1 MKTQKGR
8 HSSPLF
14 STSRQRIVVS
24 VLVLGM
30 VVLAGR
36 AFQLQIL
43 DRSRLQAEGAARQLR
58 NVAVK
63 PARGRILDR
72 NGDVLAVSTPLDAV
86 WAHPPTLLGAAQDW
100 PRLAEALGVSPS
112 QIASLLAQYEDR
124 EFVYLRRHLPPA
136 EAMRIERLAIPG
148 VASLREYGRYYPA
161 GPIASH
167 VLGFTDVDDRGQEGV
182 EKAFDSHLAGVEGRK
197 RVLRDRKGRVVE
209 DIESLQPVHH
219 GRDLRTSLDLRI
231 QAATQRHLAATLHET
246 RAKGVSA
253 VMLDVRTG
261 EVLAMANAPD
271 FNPNNRANFSVDA
284 FRNRSV
290 TDVFEPGSTIKPFTI
305 AMALSSG
312 QFSVDT
318 PVSTSPGIYR
328 IGRDQIRDVH
338 DYGDL
343 TLATVLVKSSNVGTA
358 KVAMA
363 LAPEE
368 LYQWLDKVGFGRATG
383 VELPGESGGSL
394 LKRERWR
401 PIEHATL
408 SYGYGLSA
416 TQVQLAR
423 AYSVLASGGLL
434 RPVTLKR
441 QRGPVAGQRVMSE
454 EISHR
459 VNALLERVVSAEGT
473 AKQASVSAY
482 RVAGK
487 TGTVHK
493 VSPTG
498 GYEEDRYQALFVGF
512 APVSDPRFVLAV
524 MVDEPKGQYFGG
536 EVAAPLFARII
547 ADALR
552 LHGIKPDRED
562 TSTITVVEKT
572 HKSEVDAS

>member
-1 MKTQKGR
+1 VIAPKRRQPTV
-8 HSSPLF
+8 PF
-14 STSRQRIVVS
+14 SYLRQRIAVS

-30 VVLAGR
+30 MVLTGR

-43 DRSRLQAEGAARQLR
+43 ESSRLQAEGAARQLR

-86 WAHPPTLLGAAQDW
+86 WAHPATLVEARHDW
-100 PRLAEALGVSPS
+100 PRLAEALGITPS
-112 QIASLLAQYEDR
+112 HIASLLSQYEDR

-136 EAMRIERLAIPG
+136 EALRIERLAIPG

-161 GPIASH
+161 GPITSH
-167 VLGFTDVDDRGQEGV
+167 VLGFTDVDDRGQEGI
-182 EKAFDSHLAGVEGRK
+182 EKAFDSHLSGVEGKK

-219 GRDLRTSLDLRI
+219 GRDLQTSLDLRI
-231 QAATQRHLAATLHET
+231 QASTQRHLAATVRET
-246 RAKGVSA
+246 RAKGASA
-253 VMLDVRTG
+253 VMLDVNTG

-271 FNPNNRANFSVDA
+271 FNPNNRAQFSVDA

-290 TDVFEPGSTIKPFTI
+290 TDVFEPGSAIKPFTM
-305 AMALSSG
+305 AMALASG
-312 QFSVDT
+312 QFSLDT
-318 PVSTSPGIYR
+318 PVSTSPGVYR

-343 TLATVLVKSSNVGTA
+343 TLSTVLVKSSNVGTA
-358 KVAMA
+358 KIAMA

-368 LYQWLDKVGFGRATG
+368 LYHLLDNVGFGRTTG

-423 AYSVLASGGLL
+423 AYSVLASGGIL

-441 QRGPVAGQRVMSE
+441 QSGPVGGQRVMSE
-454 EISHR
+454 GVSRRI
-459 VNALLERVVSAEGT
+459 NALLERVVSAEGT
-473 AKQASVSAY
+473 AKRAAVPAY

-493 VSPTG
+493 ISPNG
-498 GYEEDRYQALFVGF
+498 GYEEDRYQAIFVGF
-512 APVSDPRFVLAV
+512 APVSNPRFVLAV
-524 MVDEPKGQYFGG
+524 MVDEPQGSYFGG
-536 EVAAPLFARII
+536 EVAAPVFARII
-547 ADALR
+547 SDALR
-552 LHGIKPDRED
+552 VHGIKPDGED
-562 TSTITVVEKT
+562 ASTITVVGRT
-572 HKSEVDAS
+572 VATPADAS

>member
-1 MKTQKGR
+1 MKWAAFLGVMAMVSAILVVVVRHQNRLEFLQVRSAEEIRDELNDEWSRLQLEKATWARHNLVEEAARKELQDGDSWAFRYRSDSARDDAMKAQKGR

-58 NVAVK
+58 NGAVK

-100 PRLAEALGVSPS
+100 PRLAEALGVLPS

-197 RVLRDRKGRVVE
+197 RVLRDRKGRAVE

-219 GRDLRTSLDLRI
+219 GRDLQTSLDLRI

-271 FNPNNRANFSVDA
+271 FNPNNRPIS
-284 FRNRSV
+284 RSM
-290 TDVFEPGSTIKPFTI
+290 P
-305 AMALSSG
+305 
-312 QFSVDT
+312 
-318 PVSTSPGIYR
+318 
-328 IGRDQIRDVH
+328 
-338 DYGDL
+338 
-343 TLATVLVKSSNVGTA
+343 
-358 KVAMA
+358 
-363 LAPEE
+363 
-368 LYQWLDKVGFGRATG
+368 
-383 VELPGESGGSL
+383 
-394 LKRERWR
+394 
-401 PIEHATL
+401 
-408 SYGYGLSA
+408 SA
-416 TQVQLAR
+416 
-423 AYSVLASGGLL
+423 
-434 RPVTLKR
+434 
-441 QRGPVAGQRVMSE
+441 
-454 EISHR
+454 I
-459 VNALLERVVSAEGT
+459 
-473 AKQASVSAY
+473 
-482 RVAGK
+482 
-487 TGTVHK
+487 
-493 VSPTG
+493 
-498 GYEEDRYQALFVGF
+498 DR
-512 APVSDPRFVLAV
+512 
-524 MVDEPKGQYFGG
+524 
-536 EVAAPLFARII
+536 
-547 ADALR
+547 
-552 LHGIKPDRED
+552 
-562 TSTITVVEKT
+562 
-572 HKSEVDAS
+572 